1 MKQDRFGRLG
11 LAMLGAM
18 LATGAVQGQTSGVTY
33 EMAAVEKGLAISP
46 VTLNMA
52 GKDRNQVGYGSYLV
66 NAVAGCSD
74 CHTSPAFTAD
84 GDPYRGMP
92 KKVNVAGYMAGGVA
106 FGPFTSRN
114 ITPSADGPTLGNLAT
129 FKRVMRTG
137 EDVRQL
143 HPQISPLLQVMP
155 WPVYQDMN
163 DKELDAIFAFLS
175 AIPCL
180 EGGPG
185 ERANRCTTG
194 SATPTAVAGPK
205 ELTTFQN
212 QIQLDATKSASPSGG
227 ALRYQWSMAP
237 GSQVASISNADT
249 ATPIVQFPTGPTA
262 YVFQLTVTDAAG
274 RTATDTVT
282 VNFART
288 AF

>member
-11 LAMLGAM
+11 LAILGAM

-194 SATPTAVAGPK
+194 
-205 ELTTFQN
+205 
-212 QIQLDATKSASPSGG
+212 
-227 ALRYQWSMAP
+227 
-237 GSQVASISNADT
+237 
-249 ATPIVQFPTGPTA
+249 
-262 YVFQLTVTDAAG
+262 
-274 RTATDTVT
+274 
-282 VNFART
+282 
-288 AF
+288 